1 MKTLKVNSLVALT
14 LTTLAVA
21 IAIVGT
27 SLPINAEEEISHAVP
42 EEEISHAVPEEE
54 ISHAV
59 PNVSGVFST
68 VLDLLEVEI
77 PMTPVDKPVVG
88 HHPKIC
94 LNTCFPCLT
103 DADCTLVPG
112 DRCRH
117 ISYCP

>member
-14 LTTLAVA
+14 LATLATA

-27 SLPINAEEEISHAVP
+27 SLPINAEEEISLAVP
-42 EEEISHAVPEEE
+42 EEV

-59 PNVSGVFST
+59 PNVSGVFTTT

-77 PMTPVDKPVVG
+77 PMTPADKPVVG
-88 HHPKIC
+88 YYPRIC
-94 LNTCFPCLT
+94 MNTCFPCSS

-112 DRCRH
+112 DRC
-117 ISYCP
+117 IYSSYCP

>member
-1 MKTLKVNSLVALT
+1 MKNLKVNSLVALT
-14 LTTLAVA
+14 LATLAVA

-27 SLPINAEEEISHAVP
+27 SLPINAEEGISL
-42 EEEISHAVPEEE
+42 AVPEEE

-59 PNVSGVFST
+59 PNMSDLFPT

-77 PMTPVDKPVVG
+77 PMTPADKPAVG
-88 HHPKIC
+88 FHQKIC
-94 LNTCFPCLT
+94 LNTCFPCSS

-112 DRCRH
+112 DRCRS